1 MPLDA
6 RKGAWRFDTLWKLP
20 MHMVGS
26 ASFTDRSNLLDELES
41 AFKRDVLERTTFP
54 MHTINIEIK
63 YKLSDL
69 EVALNNP
76 PNQLPVTGYIQSER
90 QNKIDSSNLLRWLQ
104 ANWSPVDGQLVR
116 NDAYRQWS
124 RLDPSYRHAQ
134 VHGMPAVASR
144 GPGKKKVCVRPDT
157 PNLDSLIWPRSFDSN
172 IQSRCQ
178 RIMSHSLIRASTY
191 HL

>member
-104 ANWSPVDGQLVR
+104 IGVPLTVNWFGTTPIANGPDSILLTGMRKCTACLPSP
-116 NDAYRQWS
+116 
-124 RLDPSYRHAQ
+124 HAAQ
-134 VHGMPAVASR
+134 ARKRCVFAQIHQIWIRSF
-144 GPGKKKVCVRPDT
+144 GPEVLNPT
-157 PNLDSLIWPRSFDSN
+157 YNLDVS
-172 IQSRCQ
+172 
-178 RIMSHSLIRASTY
+178 ASCHTS
-191 HL
+191 